1 MLFRAAFRRSLGVG
15 VLASFFAGCL
25 QPGDYSLA
33 APGTDAS
40 VVDASTTLPDV
51 TADTCSLQGAGR
63 LRVSV
68 SLAPALASRTA
79 DVWLAVYCNDGTAP
93 VRLVR
98 WDGSATQS
106 LEGFGPGTYRVL
118 GTSFLSQGAW
128 STSATLGGIATAA
141 VSLTLTGDSAVLALA
156 SSAPGTTRPD
166 AGATD
171 ASIGDGD
178 AAGTTPEWNARVQ
191 LRDVTGGPG
200 LGAMQVFARPV
211 SPDTLELSVTV
222 QNLCAPTTCPPL
234 SLLGVE
240 ARTLEG
246 SMPTGVS
253 AATFEMPTVNYGE
266 VRRAGTLRLH
276 GTMPDTQHT
285 LMVALYAP
293 VQPGSRNAAR
303 MTP

>member
-15 VLASFFAGCL
+15 FLALFFAGCL
-25 QPGDYSLA
+25 QPGDYSLSPPTSDA
-33 APGTDAS
+33 AVA
-40 VVDASTTLPDV
+40 DASTTPPDV
-51 TADTCSLQGAGR
+51 SVDACSLEGAGR

-79 DVWLAVYCNDGTAP
+79 DVWLAVYCNDGTTP

-98 WDGSATQS
+98 WDGSPTQS

-128 STSATLGGIATAA
+128 STSASLGGVATAA
-141 VSLTLTGDSAVLALA
+141 VSLTLPGDGTVLALA
-156 SSAPGTTRPD
+156 SSTPTAARPD
-166 AGATD
+166 AGAAD
-171 ASIGDGD
+171 ASSSDGD

-191 LRDVTGGPG
+191 LRDVSGGPG

-211 SPDTLELSVTV
+211 TPDTLELSVTV
-222 QNLCAPTTCPPL
+222 QNLCAPTTCAPL

-246 SMPTGVS
+246 STPTGVS
-253 AATFEMPTVNYGE
+253 AATFEMPTVSYGE
-266 VRRAGTLRLH
+266 VRRAGTLRLR
-276 GTMPDTQHT
+276 GTMPDAQHA
-285 LMVALYAP
+285 LMVALYAAMP
-293 VQPGSRNAAR
+293 PGSRNAAR